1 MVDKLLPKIKEIRD
15 YQSYL
20 DNKKYLSPACSF
32 EDSTYDNFKS
42 H

>member
-1 MVDKLLPKIKEIRD
+1 MVDTPLSKFKEIRD

-20 DNKKYLSPACSF
+20 DNKKYLNPACSF